1 MRKKTQKY
9 EEKEIRLDESE
20 DEGEEEGEQ
29 EEEEEEEAAEEEEE
43 EEEEGEE
50 GQCKMLNHPD
60 PIAELTRFLSFFFLF
75 LSFFFLVQFFAI
87 HQIQFLFFSFN
98 MKLSFISIL
107 HIVLC
112 HDIL

>member
-9 EEKEIRLDESE
+9 EEKENRLDESE

-60 PIAELTRFLSFFFLF
+60 PIAELTRFLSFF
-75 LSFFFLVQFFAI
+75 LSFFLFSCSVFSI

-98 MKLSFISIL
+98 MKLSFIAIL

-112 HDIL
+112 HVVS